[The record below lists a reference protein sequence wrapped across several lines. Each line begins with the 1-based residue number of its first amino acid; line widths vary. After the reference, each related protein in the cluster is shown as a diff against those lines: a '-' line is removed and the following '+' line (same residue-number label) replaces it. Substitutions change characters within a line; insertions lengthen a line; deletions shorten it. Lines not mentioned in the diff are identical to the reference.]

1 MTRSARRTAKASRSR
16 RTPKRADRQGLQL
29 PWIPIA
35 IAVGAAAIV
44 AIIAFVVMQSGSSKD
59 TDAAIAAEA
68 DKSTSIPGQYVDLPT
83 IYGGPYNAT
92 AGHVSTQVDYSAQ
105 GVDPPVGGPHWSG
118 SCGEDPTTAPAFC
131 GPAPKGIYRDPWEP
145 ETLVHNMEHGFAVV
159 WYNTD
164 DTAIRDQLEAL
175 VEAAGDDKLLVMAPY
190 PEMEPNTIALTSW
203 SRIDKF
209 PTSEFTADRVSKF
222 IDVNERRFNPEHF

>member
-1 MTRSARRTAKASRSR
+1 MSRAARRANRAR
-16 RTPKRADRQGLQL
+16 RTPKRLDSRGLQL

-35 IAVGAAAIV
+35 IVVGVAAIIG
-44 AIIAFVVMQSGSSKD
+44 IIVFVVLQSGSSKD
-59 TDAAIAAEA
+59 FGPAIEAEA
-68 DKSTSIPGQYVDLPT
+68 DSSTTIPGQWVDLPK

-105 GVDPPVGGPHWSG
+105 EVDPPVGGPHWSG
-118 SCGEDPTTAPAFC
+118 SCGDDPTTAPAFC

-145 ETLVHNMEHGFAVV
+145 ETLVHNMEHAFAVV
-159 WYNTD
+159 WYNTN

-175 VEAAGDDKLLVMAPY
+175 VMAALGDGKLLVMAPY
-190 PEMEPNTIALTSW
+190 PEMEADTIALTSW

-209 PTSEFTADRVSKF
+209 PTSDFTPERVTNF
-222 IDVNERRFNPEHF
+222 IDVNERRFNPEHV